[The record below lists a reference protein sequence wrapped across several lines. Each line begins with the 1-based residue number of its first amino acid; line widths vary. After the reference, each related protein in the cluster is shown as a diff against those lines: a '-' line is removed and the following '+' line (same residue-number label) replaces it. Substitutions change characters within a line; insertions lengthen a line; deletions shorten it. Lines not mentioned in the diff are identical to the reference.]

1 MRHLISIITPT
12 FNCQEYIGECL
23 ESVKS
28 QNLQDLVKHIVIDGV
43 SDDATCDIVKSFEN
57 IELISEPDK
66 GQSDAFNKGIIRADT
81 PWIMILDGDDIL
93 LPGSLLRY
101 INLIK
106 KKSPDIVYGHQS
118 FIDEKANV
126 IKVNTSIKF
135 KKRYALNGLFIPP
148 SSGLCFK
155 SSVIKNQ
162 LFNINHHYN
171 MDTEWFLNHPS
182 LRYGGYVIFVLIF
195 FIPLSYLL
203 SKYEISKN
211 FSLKVVILFFLVT
224 SIFVGRNIDRIL
236 YEQVFYKANFKQNML
251 FFTDKNHFRINNK
264 LKNLSK
270 VYNNCNSDIIEC
282 SNNQDFIIKKGYG
295 KMILIRI
302 KN

>member
-43 SDDATCDIVKSFEN
+43 SDDETCDIVKSFEN

-171 MDTEWFLNHPS
+171 MDTEWFLNHQDKITS
-182 LRYGGYVIFVLIF
+182 EVIHF
-195 FIPLSYLL
+195 P
-203 SKYEISKN
+203 
-211 FSLKVVILFFLVT
+211 T
-224 SIFVGRNIDRIL
+224 TG
-236 YEQVFYKANFKQNML
+236 
-251 FFTDKNHFRINNK
+251 FRIWEGSKTSSLTQKYFIGTEDESAIEEIGKERNALDIK
-264 LKNLSK
+264 YYRPYKKSIQEKNVFIRRLIPIFIKIDYLYNK
-270 VYNNCNSDIIEC
+270 VYMKIKYLII
-282 SNNQDFIIKKGYG
+282 SSVSS
-295 KMILIRI
+295 
-302 KN
+302 

>member
-1 MRHLISIITPT
+1 
-12 FNCQEYIGECL
+12 
-23 ESVKS
+23 
-28 QNLQDLVKHIVIDGV
+28 
-43 SDDATCDIVKSFEN
+43 
-57 IELISEPDK
+57 
-66 GQSDAFNKGIIRADT
+66 
-81 PWIMILDGDDIL
+81 MILDGDDIL

-171 MDTEWFLNHPS
+171 MDTEWFLNHQDKITS
-182 LRYGGYVIFVLIF
+182 EVIPF
-195 FIPLSYLL
+195 P
-203 SKYEISKN
+203 
-211 FSLKVVILFFLVT
+211 T
-224 SIFVGRNIDRIL
+224 TG
-236 YEQVFYKANFKQNML
+236 
-251 FFTDKNHFRINNK
+251 FRIWEGSKTSSLTQKYSIGTEDESAIEEIGKERNALDIK
-264 LKNLSK
+264 YYRPYKKSIQEKNVFIRRLIPIFIKIDYLYNK
-270 VYNNCNSDIIEC
+270 VYMKIKYLII
-282 SNNQDFIIKKGYG
+282 SSVSS
-295 KMILIRI
+295 
-302 KN
+302 